1 MNGLWMALGIVGLF
15 FLRIGVPL
23 LVLIGLGIALD
34 RWQGRRAK
42 MYPPPEPPREDRKQ
56 RANTYPHPLQHI
68 NDHSRP

>member
-34 RWQGRRAK
+34 RWQSRRAK
-42 MYPPPEPPREDRKQ
+42 MYPPPEPPREDQTQ
-56 RANTYPHPLQHI
+56 RANTYSRSLQHI
-68 NDHSRP
+68 NDHSRL